1 MPLLLLFILALPFV
15 ELFAF
20 SQVGELI
27 GLWPTLALVL
37 AAMVSGITILRSQ
50 GYATLERA
58 QQSLAK
64 RENPL
69 PLVLHDLTIMVAGA
83 LLVIPGFVTDVIA
96 IALLI
101 PAVRSA
107 LGRALWNTLMHSD
120 RVTVWASHGERGA
133 TIDAEFREVKD
144 EPKRLG

>member
-1 MPLLLLFILALPFV
+1 MPRLLLFVLALPFV
-15 ELFAF
+15 ELIAF

-37 AAMVSGITILRSQ
+37 ASMASGIAILRAQ

-58 QQSLAK
+58 QLSLAK

-69 PLVLHDLTIMVAGA
+69 PQVMHGLTIMVAGA

-96 IALLI
+96 IALLV
-101 PAVRSA
+101 PAVRTA
-107 LGRALWNTLMHSD
+107 LGRGLWNTLMHSD
-120 RVTVWASHGERGA
+120 RVTVWASQGDRGT
-133 TIDAEFREVKD
+133 TIEAEFREVKD